1 MWLTSPDVVA
11 ELDRRITAEIRRDLA
26 LQASRRVREQH
37 EAARRRLLDHG
48 VNFLIEDGWRNPW
61 STDPLRPRYR
71 GRPYPVGKQI
81 AAQMRQNGVVDQV
94 VVSLFLDELQDRAR
108 ARVARDMAEVDAL
121 SVRRLRA
128 ASAPLAVVE
137 PRPSLPTSAQTVAE
151 LEKRCYLP
159 IEEIRGCFRQG
170 RRSAEQQAT
179 REIVEG
185 AVRAMVRH
193 YRMRHPHHGSKQLD
207 QQRATWKEYAG
218 SKNWGQRET
227 ATRLWAFGDSN
238 DDIFE
243 PEGNDPA
250 KGHHTTKRMVRTNV
264 ENSRRAVRKSQ
275 IQSRLAEALGV
286 DPRTIR
292 RIVGTSTSEATY
304 TEEVSIRQESSR

>member
-1 MWLTSPDVVA
+1 
-11 ELDRRITAEIRRDLA
+11 
-26 LQASRRVREQH
+26 
-37 EAARRRLLDHG
+37 
-48 VNFLIEDGWRNPW
+48 
-61 STDPLRPRYR
+61 
-71 GRPYPVGKQI
+71 
-81 AAQMRQNGVVDQV
+81 
-94 VVSLFLDELQDRAR
+94 
-108 ARVARDMAEVDAL
+108 
-121 SVRRLRA
+121 
-128 ASAPLAVVE
+128 
-137 PRPSLPTSAQTVAE
+137 
-151 LEKRCYLP
+151 
-159 IEEIRGCFRQG
+159 
-170 RRSAEQQAT
+170 
-179 REIVEG
+179 
-185 AVRAMVRH
+185 MVRH

-250 KGHHTTKRMVRTNV
+250 KGHHVTKRMVRTNV
-264 ENSRRAVRKSQ
+264 DNSRRAVRKSQ

-304 TEEVSIRQESSR
+304 TEEVSIRQEPSR

>member
-1 MWLTSPDVVA
+1 MRLEEA
-11 ELDRRITAEIRRDLA
+11 RA
-26 LQASRRVREQH
+26 LQRSLLAQLASRRVRDDCEV
-37 EAARRRLLDHG
+37 ARWRLLDHG

-61 STDPLRPRYR
+61 STDPLRPAYR
-71 GRPYPVGKQI
+71 GRPYPLGKQI
-81 AAQMRQNGVVDQV
+81 AAQMSANSGSEHDFAT
-94 VVSLFLDELQDRAR
+94 SFLEALQRECQRRVTVEQAEVNALRAR
-108 ARVARDMAEVDAL
+108 
-121 SVRRLRA
+121 RLQA

-137 PRPSLPTSAQTVAE
+137 PRPSLPTAAQTVAE

-170 RRSAEQQAT
+170 RRSAGQQAT
-179 REIVEG
+179 REVVED

-218 SKNWGQRET
+218 SKNWGKREM

-250 KGHHTTKRMVRTNV
+250 KGHHVTKRMVRTNV
-264 ENSRRAVRKSQ
+264 QNSGRSSRKSQ

-286 DPRTIR
+286 DPRTVR
-292 RIVGTSTSEATY
+292 RIVEIAEREATNV
-304 TEEVSIRQESSR
+304 EEVSIRQEPSR